1 MVMMKNNIVH
11 QVGTRERPDTGAD
24 TGVDW
29 NMYDKY
35 LLNGLYEW
43 YLELQQN

>member
-1 MVMMKNNIVH
+1 MLNGDDEK
-11 QVGTRERPDTGAD
+11 QYCPSGWYWGKTPDTRAD

-35 LLNGLYEW
+35 LLEW
-43 YLELQQN
+43 LV